1 MSLILVSAWP
11 ALLAVLPCSPAFAA
25 EPLDVCAAPFGA
37 RGDGVANDRA
47 AIQAAVDEPAR
58 PAMTDG
64 EAAPGKWVR
73 QYADEYRGTRVFHA
87 LYLPTNWRPGGK
99 YPVIV
104 EYAPNQWAPARLT
117 GKVEDCRMGFYLAA
131 GRDFIWVVMPYV
143 DPVKKENVVLWW
155 GDEDAT
161 VKYCVANLRRICEQ
175 YGGDQNAVFITGFS
189 RGAIAC
195 GYLGLRD
202 ETAADIWLA
211 FLPHSHIDGGR
222 FTPKGARERLAR
234 TRGRAT
240 FVTCGSKDDG
250 RNESPKGAA
259 ILRELKFPVV
269 EREIAGLEHT
279 DLWIEKDSPTR
290 REMRE
295 WIAEVL
301 RKRPGTHAVRGR
313 VVDADGKGIAGV
325 HVQCGNWHWSV
336 TGADGRY
343 EIPSLVPGSRKL
355 VPTKPGMTFA
365 PARQEIAVE
374 GRDVAAE
381 PFTAKGAGGR

>member
-11 ALLAVLPCSPAFAA
+11 ALLTVLPCSPAFAA

-99 YPVIV
+99 CPVIV
-104 EYAPNQWAPARLT
+104 EYAPNQWAPAKLT

-131 GRDFIWVVMPYV
+131 GRDFIWVVMPYI
-143 DPVKKENVVLWW
+143 DPIKKENVVWWW
-155 GDEDAT
+155 GDEKAT
-161 VKYCVANLRRICEQ
+161 ADYCVTNLRRIVER
-175 YGGDQNAVFITGFS
+175 YGGNPNAVFLAGFS

-202 ETAADIWLA
+202 ETMADIWLA

-222 FTPKGARERLAR
+222 FTPNGARQRLAR

-240 FVTCGSKDDG
+240 FVSYGSNDDG

-259 ILRELKFPVV
+259 ILRELGFPVV

-279 DLWIEKDSPTR
+279 DLWFEKDSPVR

-295 WIAEVL
+295 WVARVL
-301 RKRPGTHAVRGR
+301 KTRPGTHAVRGR
-313 VVDADGKGIAGV
+313 VVDTDGKGVAGV
-325 HVQCGNWHWSV
+325 RVQCGNWHWAM
-336 TGADGRY
+336 TDADGNY
-343 EIPSLVPGSRKL
+343 EIPSLVDGRRKL
-355 VPTKPGMTFA
+355 AATREGIALA
-365 PARQEIAVE
+365 PAEQEIIIE
-374 GRDVAAE
+374 GKDLAAGV
-381 PFTAKGAGGR
+381 FTAKAVGR

>member
-1 MSLILVSAWP
+1 MWASLACWYI
-11 ALLAVLPCSPAFAA
+11 
-25 EPLDVCAAPFGA
+25 
-37 RGDGVANDRA
+37 VA
-47 AIQAAVDEPAR
+47 AAVVAARATEEASSGPADLEPTR
-58 PAMTDG
+58 PAMTEGDP
-64 EAAPGKWVR
+64 APGRFVKQV
-73 QYADEYRGTRVFHA
+73 ADEYRGTGVFHA
-87 LYLPTNWRPGGK
+87 LYLPTNWQKGK
-99 YPVIV
+99 TYPVIV
-104 EYAPNQWAPARLT
+104 EYAPNRWRQFT
-117 GKVEDCRMGFYLAA
+117 GRVEDCRMGFHQSA

-143 DPVKKENVVLWW
+143 DPVRKENVVLWW

-161 VKYCVANLRRICEQ
+161 VKYCIANLRRICEQ